1 MNKGII
7 YLIQPCELV
16 GTNKY
21 KIGCSLKTDLSRCY
35 KGYKKGSRYINIME
49 CEEPLLLETK
59 IKNVF
64 NDKFTLIAGREFFEG
79 NEDDIF
85 TEFVNLV
92 IKHRKE
98 FSNNNEHDTTIVVS
112 FNNDEDNEDENEDI
126 LDK

>member
-16 GTNKY
+16 GTKKY

-98 FSNNNEHDTTIVVS
+98 FSNNNTKNKTTIVVS
-112 FNNDEDNEDENEDI
+112 FNNDEDNEDEDI